1 MNVLLTSSRLPFAL
15 EAVRKLGRT
24 GHTVYAS
31 DTFRSAPGNHSRHVA
46 GAFVTAQP
54 AADPRRFLDDIVA
67 IVRDVPIDLVL
78 PSFEEVFYL
87 VNGRARVEAHAPLF
101 APSFET
107 LQRLHD
113 KVSFLALARELGLSV
128 VPTRI
133 ARDRPALERAT
144 RAQGQFFARPA
155 YGRGG
160 VALYTNAGPLAG
172 AATLEECTPTA
183 ANPWL
188 VQPFVDG
195 VDLCTYSIVHHGRVG
210 AHVTY
215 RHPLMLE
222 HSGGIVFESVVVP
235 ETLAATRK
243 IAEATGYHGQLSLDF
258 RQTDDGLVVI
268 ECNPRP
274 SAGLMVM
281 PDSIF
286 DDGLRDRSAGGTRV
300 APAGIRRKLS
310 LALVRNAL
318 VHRRDAGRNLAALMS
333 RVPDIYADP
342 RDLVPLLWQLAA
354 YSRVLRYRVAR
365 RRMHR
370 TDLMQG
376 YIHDICW
383 DGGPIG

>member
-1 MNVLLTSSRLPFAL
+1 MNLLLTSSRLPFAL
-15 EAVRKLGRT
+15 EAIRKLGRS

-31 DTFRSAPGNHSRHVA
+31 DTFRSAPGNHSRHVS
-46 GAFVTAQP
+46 GAFVTAAP
-54 AADPRRFLDDIVA
+54 AEDPTGFLDDIEA

-87 VNGRARVEAHAPLF
+87 VRYRRRIEMHAPVF

-107 LQRLHD
+107 LHRLHD
-113 KVSFLALARELGLSV
+113 KVSFLGLARELGLSV
-128 VPTRI
+128 APTITAQNREEL
-133 ARDRPALERAT
+133 ADAT
-144 RAQGQFFARPA
+144 CAFPHFFARPA

-160 VALYTNAGPLAG
+160 VALYTNTGPLAG
-172 AATLEECTPTA
+172 AATLEECAPTA
-183 ANPWL
+183 ENPWL
-188 VQPFVDG
+188 VQPFVGG
-195 VDLCTYSIVHHGRVG
+195 VDVCTYSIVHHGRVS

-215 RHPLMLE
+215 CHPLMLE
-222 HSGGIVFESVVVP
+222 HSGGIVFESAVVP

-243 IAEATGYHGQLSLDF
+243 IVEASGYHGQLSLDF
-258 RQTDDGLVVI
+258 RQTDRGLVVI

-281 PDSIF
+281 PDAIF
-286 DDGLRDRSAGGTRV
+286 DAGLRDACARDTRV

-310 LALVRNAL
+310 LALMRNAL
-318 VHRRDAGRNLAALMS
+318 VHREDAGRNLAALVS
-333 RVPDIYADP
+333 PVPDIYADP

-354 YSRVLRYRVAR
+354 YSRVLRYRIAR
-365 RRMHR
+365 RRTHR

-383 DGGPIG
+383 DGAPIG